1 VGTHDVSLL
10 TLDDGVF
17 EVVATS
23 GDTHLGGED
32 IDNKLVDYLVGEFKK
47 KSKVDLSTNK
57 RALRRVRTAA
67 ERAKRILST
76 SNQTNVEVDSVSEG
90 QDMNVLLTRAKY
102 ESLCADL
109 FQKTMTP
116 VETVLQDA
124 KMSKSDV
131 DEIVLVGGSTRIPKI
146 QEMLSKFFNGK
157 QLNHT
162 INPDE
167 AVAYGAAVQAAILS
181 GTKDEKLDQL
191 LLLDVAPLSLG
202 VETAGGVMSVIIPRG
217 TQIPAKKTQTFST
230 ASDNQPGVTI
240 QVFEGERQLTKNNNK
255 LGEFHLKGLPPMPR
269 GTPQIEITYDIDAN
283 GILNVSALEKSS
295 GTEEKIKIT
304 NDSNRL
310 SKEEVEK
317 MVKDAETYKEEDAKV
332 AKQIEAKNRLE
343 SYCYQMKTTVVD
355 DEKMKTSLGDDYD
368 IVKTTVE
375 DAIKWLEDNSTAS
388 AEELDVKRSDV
399 EKVLSPLVQKAY
411 QANAAQNGSAMPAGS
426 MPPGGMPA
434 GSMPAGSMP
443 PGGMPAGSMPPGFNM
458 APGASVQGADGAN
471 FANMFNQSAG
481 MPASPSPAQ
490 AQGKGASVEDLD

>member
-1 VGTHDVSLL
+1 MGTHDVSLL

-47 KSKVDLSTNK
+47 KSKVDLAGNK

-157 QLNHT
+157 ALSHS

-240 QVFEGERQLTKNNNK
+240 QVFEGERQLTRSNNK

-283 GILNVSALEKSS
+283 GILNVSAMEKSS
-295 GTEEKIKIT
+295 GKEEKIKIT

-310 SKEEVEK
+310 SKEEVER

-332 AKQIEAKNRLE
+332 AKQIEAKNKLE
-343 SYCYQMKTTVVD
+343 GYCYNLKTTVVD
-355 DEKMKTSLGDDYD
+355 DEKMTTALGDDHAT
-368 IVKTTVE
+368 VKSTVDNTIKWVE
-375 DAIKWLEDNSTAS
+375 DNMSATADEFD
-388 AEELDVKRSDV
+388 AKRSEV
-399 EKVLSPLVQKAY
+399 EKLLSPLVQKAY
-411 QANAAQNGSAMPAGS
+411 QAAGS
-426 MPPGGMPA
+426 GGA
-434 GSMPAGSMP
+434 GGVNV
-443 PGGMPAGSMPPGFNM
+443 G
-458 APGASVQGADGAN
+458 PGASVQGGGVNIPPGSYDSASFAEQMRGA
-471 FANMFNQSAG
+471 
-481 MPASPSPAQ
+481 
-490 AQGKGASVEDLD
+490 AQGNPSVEDID

>member
-1 VGTHDVSLL
+1 VSLL

-47 KSKVDLSTNK
+47 KTKVDLSGNN

-67 ERAKRILST
+67 ERAKRVLST
-76 SNQTNVEVDSVSEG
+76 ANQTNVEVDSVSEN

-181 GTKDEKLDQL
+181 GNKDEKLDQL

-240 QVFEGERQLTKNNNK
+240 QVFEGERQLTRNNNK

-269 GTPQIEITYDIDAN
+269 GTPQIEITYDVDAN
-283 GILNVSALEKSS
+283 GILNVSAMEKSS
-295 GTEEKIKIT
+295 GKEEKIKIT

-310 SKEEVEK
+310 SKEDVER

-332 AKQIEAKNRLE
+332 AKQIEAKNKFE
-343 SYCYQMKTTVVD
+343 SYVYQMKTTIVD
-355 DEKMKTSLGDDYD
+355 DEKMKTTLGDEYETF
-368 IVKTTVE
+368 KTTVNE
-375 DAIKWLEDNSTAS
+375 AIKWFDDHNSES
-388 AEELDVKRSDV
+388 AENLDAKRTEV
-399 EKVLSPLVQKAY
+399 EKVLLPLLQKAY
-411 QANAAQNGSAMPAGS
+411 QTQGTSSVPNGP
-426 MPPGGMPA
+426 MPP
-434 GSMPAGSMP
+434 SS
-443 PGGMPAGSMPPGFNM
+443 
-458 APGASVQGADGAN
+458 AD
-471 FANMFNQSAG
+471 
-481 MPASPSPAQ
+481 AQ
-490 AQGKGASVEDLD
+490 DTKPVVEDLD

>member
-1 VGTHDVSLL
+1 VSLL

-47 KSKVDLSTNK
+47 KTKVDLSGNN

-67 ERAKRILST
+67 ERAKRVLST
-76 SNQTNVEVDSVSEG
+76 ANQTNVEVDSVSEN

-181 GTKDEKLDQL
+181 GNKDEKLDQL

-240 QVFEGERQLTKNNNK
+240 QVFEGERQLTRNNNK

-269 GTPQIEITYDIDAN
+269 GTPQIEITYDVDAN
-283 GILNVSALEKSS
+283 GILNVSAMEKSS
-295 GTEEKIKIT
+295 GKEEKIKIT

-310 SKEEVEK
+310 SKEDVER

-332 AKQIEAKNRLE
+332 AKQIEAKNKFE
-343 SYCYQMKTTVVD
+343 SYVYQMKTTIVD
-355 DEKMKTSLGDDYD
+355 DEKMKTTLGDEYETF
-368 IVKTTVE
+368 KTTVNE
-375 DAIKWLEDNSTAS
+375 AIKWFDDHNSES
-388 AEELDVKRSDV
+388 AENLDAKRTEV
-399 EKVLSPLVQKAY
+399 EKVLLPLLQKAY
-411 QANAAQNGSAMPAGS
+411 QTQGTSSVPNGP
-426 MPPGGMPA
+426 MPP
-434 GSMPAGSMP
+434 SS
-443 PGGMPAGSMPPGFNM
+443 S
-458 APGASVQGADGAN
+458 D
-471 FANMFNQSAG
+471 
-481 MPASPSPAQ
+481 AQ
-490 AQGKGASVEDLD
+490 DTKPVVEDLD

>member
-1 VGTHDVSLL
+1 MGTHDVSLL

-47 KSKVDLSTNK
+47 KSKVDLAGNK

-157 QLNHT
+157 ALSHS

-240 QVFEGERQLTKNNNK
+240 QVFEGERQLTRSNNK

-283 GILNVSALEKSS
+283 GILNVSAMEKSS
-295 GTEEKIKIT
+295 GKEEKIKIT

-310 SKEEVEK
+310 SKEEVER

-332 AKQIEAKNRLE
+332 AKQIEAKNKLE
-343 SYCYQMKTTVVD
+343 GYCYNLKTTVVD
-355 DEKMKTSLGDDYD
+355 DEKMTTALGDDHAT
-368 IVKTTVE
+368 VKSTVDNTIKWVE
-375 DAIKWLEDNSTAS
+375 DNMSATADEFD
-388 AEELDVKRSDV
+388 AKRSEV
-399 EKVLSPLVQKAY
+399 EKLLSPLVQKAY
-411 QANAAQNGSAMPAGS
+411 QAAGS
-426 MPPGGMPA
+426 GGA
-434 GSMPAGSMP
+434 GGVNVGPD
-443 PGGMPAGSMPPGFNM
+443 
-458 APGASVQGADGAN
+458 ASVQGGGVNIPPGSYDSASFAEQMRGA
-471 FANMFNQSAG
+471 
-481 MPASPSPAQ
+481 
-490 AQGKGASVEDLD
+490 AQGNPSVEDID

>member
-47 KSKVDLSTNK
+47 KSKVDLAGNK

-157 QLNHT
+157 ALSHS

-240 QVFEGERQLTKNNNK
+240 QVFEGERQLTRSNNK

-283 GILNVSALEKSS
+283 GILNVSAMEKSS
-295 GTEEKIKIT
+295 GKEEKIKIT

-310 SKEEVEK
+310 SKEEVER

-332 AKQIEAKNRLE
+332 AKQIEAKNKLE
-343 SYCYQMKTTVVD
+343 GYCYNLKTTVVD
-355 DEKMKTSLGDDYD
+355 DEKMTTALGDDHAT
-368 IVKTTVE
+368 VKSTVDNTIKWVE
-375 DAIKWLEDNSTAS
+375 DNMSATADEFD
-388 AEELDVKRSDV
+388 AKRSEV
-399 EKVLSPLVQKAY
+399 EKLLSPLVQKAY
-411 QANAAQNGSAMPAGS
+411 QAAGS
-426 MPPGGMPA
+426 GGA
-434 GSMPAGSMP
+434 GGVNV
-443 PGGMPAGSMPPGFNM
+443 G
-458 APGASVQGADGAN
+458 PGASVQGGGVNIPPGSYDSASFAEQMRGA
-471 FANMFNQSAG
+471 
-481 MPASPSPAQ
+481 
-490 AQGKGASVEDLD
+490 AQGNPSVEDID

>member
-1 VGTHDVSLL
+1 MGTHDVSLL

-47 KSKVDLSTNK
+47 KTKVDLSGNN

-67 ERAKRILST
+67 ERAKRVLST
-76 SNQTNVEVDSVSEG
+76 ANQTNVEVDSVSEN

-181 GTKDEKLDQL
+181 GNKDEKLDQL

-240 QVFEGERQLTKNNNK
+240 QVFEGERQLTRNNNK

-269 GTPQIEITYDIDAN
+269 GTPQIEITYDVDAN
-283 GILNVSALEKSS
+283 GILNVSAMEKSS
-295 GTEEKIKIT
+295 GKEEKIKIT

-310 SKEEVEK
+310 SKEDVER

-332 AKQIEAKNRLE
+332 AKQIEAKNKFE
-343 SYCYQMKTTVVD
+343 SYVYQMKTTIVD
-355 DEKMKTSLGDDYD
+355 DEKMKTTLGDEYETF
-368 IVKTTVE
+368 KTTVNE
-375 DAIKWLEDNSTAS
+375 AIKWFDDHNSES
-388 AEELDVKRSDV
+388 AENLDAKRTEV
-399 EKVLSPLVQKAY
+399 EKVLLPLLQKAY
-411 QANAAQNGSAMPAGS
+411 QTQGTSSVPNGP
-426 MPPGGMPA
+426 MPP
-434 GSMPAGSMP
+434 SS
-443 PGGMPAGSMPPGFNM
+443 
-458 APGASVQGADGAN
+458 AD
-471 FANMFNQSAG
+471 
-481 MPASPSPAQ
+481 AQ
-490 AQGKGASVEDLD
+490 DTKPVVEDLD

>member
-1 VGTHDVSLL
+1 MSLL

-32 IDNKLVDYLVGEFKK
+32 IDNKLVDYLVSEFKK
-47 KSKVDLSTNK
+47 KSKVDLSSNK

-67 ERAKRILST
+67 ERAKRVLST
-76 SNQTNVEVDSVSEG
+76 SNQTNVEVDSVSEN

-181 GTKDEKLDQL
+181 GNKDEKLDQL

-240 QVFEGERQLTKNNNK
+240 QVFEGERQLTRNNNK

-269 GTPQIEITYDIDAN
+269 GTPQIEITYDVDAN
-283 GILNVSALEKSS
+283 GILNVSAMEKSS
-295 GTEEKIKIT
+295 GKEEKIKIT

-310 SKEEVEK
+310 SKEDVER

-332 AKQIEAKNRLE
+332 AKQIEAKNKFE
-343 SYCYQMKTTVVD
+343 SYVYQMKTTIVD
-355 DEKMKTSLGDDYD
+355 DEKMKTTLGDEYETF
-368 IVKTTVE
+368 KTTVDE
-375 DAIKWLEDNSTAS
+375 AIKWFDDHNSES
-388 AEELDVKRSDV
+388 AENLDAKRTEV
-399 EKVLSPLVQKAY
+399 EKVLLPLLQKAY
-411 QANAAQNGSAMPAGS
+411 QTQGTSSVPNGP
-426 MPPGGMPA
+426 MPP
-434 GSMPAGSMP
+434 SS
-443 PGGMPAGSMPPGFNM
+443 
-458 APGASVQGADGAN
+458 AD
-471 FANMFNQSAG
+471 
-481 MPASPSPAQ
+481 AQ
-490 AQGKGASVEDLD
+490 DTKPVVEDLD

>member
-1 VGTHDVSLL
+1 MSLL

-47 KSKVDLSTNK
+47 KTKVDLSGNN

-67 ERAKRILST
+67 ERAKRVLST
-76 SNQTNVEVDSVSEG
+76 ANQTNVEVDSVSEN

-181 GTKDEKLDQL
+181 GNKDEKLDQL

-240 QVFEGERQLTKNNNK
+240 QVFEGERQLTRNNNK

-269 GTPQIEITYDIDAN
+269 GTPQIEITYDVDAN
-283 GILNVSALEKSS
+283 GILNVSAMEKSS
-295 GTEEKIKIT
+295 GKEEKIKIT

-310 SKEEVEK
+310 SKEDVER

-332 AKQIEAKNRLE
+332 AKQIEAKNKFE
-343 SYCYQMKTTVVD
+343 SYVYQMKTTIVD
-355 DEKMKTSLGDDYD
+355 DEKMKTTLGDEYETF
-368 IVKTTVE
+368 KTTVDE
-375 DAIKWLEDNSTAS
+375 AIKWFDDHNSES
-388 AEELDVKRSDV
+388 AENLDAKRTEV
-399 EKVLSPLVQKAY
+399 EKVLLPLLQKAY
-411 QANAAQNGSAMPAGS
+411 QTQGTSSVPNGP
-426 MPPGGMPA
+426 MPP
-434 GSMPAGSMP
+434 SS
-443 PGGMPAGSMPPGFNM
+443 
-458 APGASVQGADGAN
+458 AD
-471 FANMFNQSAG
+471 
-481 MPASPSPAQ
+481 AQ
-490 AQGKGASVEDLD
+490 DTKPVVEDLD

>member
-47 KSKVDLSTNK
+47 KTKVDLSGNN

-67 ERAKRILST
+67 ERAKRVLST
-76 SNQTNVEVDSVSEG
+76 ANQTNVEVDSVSEN

-181 GTKDEKLDQL
+181 GNKDDKLDQL

-240 QVFEGERQLTKNNNK
+240 QVFEGERQLTRNNNK

-269 GTPQIEITYDIDAN
+269 GTPQIEITYDVDAN
-283 GILNVSALEKSS
+283 GILNVSAMEKSS
-295 GTEEKIKIT
+295 GKEEKIKIT

-310 SKEEVEK
+310 SKEDVER

-332 AKQIEAKNRLE
+332 AKQIEAKNKFE
-343 SYCYQMKTTVVD
+343 SYVYQMKTTIVD
-355 DEKMKTSLGDDYD
+355 DEKMKTTLGDEYETF
-368 IVKTTVE
+368 KTTVDE
-375 DAIKWLEDNSTAS
+375 AIKWFDDHNSES
-388 AEELDVKRSDV
+388 AENLDAKRTEV
-399 EKVLSPLVQKAY
+399 EKVLLPLLQKAY
-411 QANAAQNGSAMPAGS
+411 QTQGTSSVPNGP
-426 MPPGGMPA
+426 MPP
-434 GSMPAGSMP
+434 SS
-443 PGGMPAGSMPPGFNM
+443 
-458 APGASVQGADGAN
+458 AD
-471 FANMFNQSAG
+471 
-481 MPASPSPAQ
+481 AQ
-490 AQGKGASVEDLD
+490 DTKPVVEDLD

>member
-47 KSKVDLSTNK
+47 KTKVDLSGNN

-67 ERAKRILST
+67 ERAKRVLST
-76 SNQTNVEVDSVSEG
+76 ANQTNVEVDSVSEN

-181 GTKDEKLDQL
+181 GNKDEKLDQL

-240 QVFEGERQLTKNNNK
+240 QVFEGERQLTRNNNK

-269 GTPQIEITYDIDAN
+269 GTPQIEITYDVDAN
-283 GILNVSALEKSS
+283 GILNVSAMEKSS
-295 GTEEKIKIT
+295 GKEEKIKIT

-310 SKEEVEK
+310 SKEDVER

-332 AKQIEAKNRLE
+332 AKQIEAKNKFE
-343 SYCYQMKTTVVD
+343 SYVYQMKTTIVD
-355 DEKMKTSLGDDYD
+355 DEKMKTTLGDEYETF
-368 IVKTTVE
+368 KTTVDE
-375 DAIKWLEDNSTAS
+375 AIKWFDDHNSES
-388 AEELDVKRSDV
+388 AENLDAKRTEV
-399 EKVLSPLVQKAY
+399 EKVLLPLLQKAY
-411 QANAAQNGSAMPAGS
+411 QTQGTSSVPNGP
-426 MPPGGMPA
+426 MPP
-434 GSMPAGSMP
+434 SS
-443 PGGMPAGSMPPGFNM
+443 
-458 APGASVQGADGAN
+458 AD
-471 FANMFNQSAG
+471 
-481 MPASPSPAQ
+481 AQ
-490 AQGKGASVEDLD
+490 DTKPVVEDLD